1 MLDNNIEQYYC
12 INKNKIPQS
21 LYSIN
26 INTQL
31 TKNINKTD
39 FMINNLELN
48 CDEFNLILSKLK
60 RINVEILK
68 VKKTINQNLNVRNTK
83 KCIKERNI

>member
-1 MLDNNIEQYYC
+1 MLDNNIEKYYC

-31 TKNINKTD
+31 IKNINKTD